1 MCCESGGCRLQETNR
16 EPGTISTS
24 VFFREQW
31 AAGVI
36 NAETT
41 TSEQADTVVA
51 QDYGIEI
58 TYAHSLAFLSSG
70 NMGKNKQKGKKQKNV
85 FQVANKHLK
94 PKNKAKPVTTTL
106 KHVRSL
112 FSGVFS
118 FFLGYI
124 LYSLLVCSAC
134 SVHFSII
141 CAFTD
146 QCGEKREGGEPQSDF
161 HRSPEGC

>member
-1 MCCESGGCRLQETNR
+1 MLRIRWLPIAGGKQ
-16 EPGTISTS
+16 GTWNNLNIC
-24 VFFREQW
+24 VFQRAVSSRCDQCGNYHFR
-31 AAGVI
+31 AGRHSSC
-36 NAETT
+36 TC
-41 TSEQADTVVA
+41 
-51 QDYGIEI
+51 YGIEI
-58 TYAHSLAFLSSG
+58 TYAHSLVFLSSG

-124 LYSLLVCSAC
+124 LYSLLVSSAC